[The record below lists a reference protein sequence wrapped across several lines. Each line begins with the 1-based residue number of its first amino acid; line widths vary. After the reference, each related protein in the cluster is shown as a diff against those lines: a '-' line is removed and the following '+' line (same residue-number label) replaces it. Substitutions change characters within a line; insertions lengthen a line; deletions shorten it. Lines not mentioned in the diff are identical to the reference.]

1 MHNVRISELFDTNK
15 TIAKDIFCGLDFP
28 WEVLPKIHDYIIEL
42 GNTLPE
48 DKFHK
53 QDENVWIANSAK
65 IYPNVY
71 IEGPCIIDEEAEIR
85 PSAFIRGNAIVG
97 KKAVVGN
104 STELKNVILF
114 DEVQVPHFNY
124 VGDSILGYKAHLA
137 AGVITSNLKG
147 DKSLVQ
153 IKEGEEKI
161 DTNIK
166 KVGAFVGDFAE
177 VGCNSVLSPGTVLGR
192 NVRIYPLSFV
202 RGVVKENSLYKDKD
216 HIVQMGTSSLGQFES
231 K

>member
-1 MHNVRISELFDTNK
+1 MHNVRISELFDTEK
-15 TIAKDIFCGLDFP
+15 TIAKDVFEGLEFP
-28 WEVLPKIHDYIIEL
+28 WEVLPKIKEFIIEL

-48 DKFHK
+48 DKFYK
-53 QDENVWIANSAK
+53 QGENVWIAKSAK

-71 IEGPCIIDEEAEIR
+71 IDGPCIIDEEAEVR
-85 PSAFIRGNAIVG
+85 PSAFIRGCAIVG
-97 KKAVVGN
+97 KNAVVGN

-114 DEVQVPHFNY
+114 DGVQAPHFNY
-124 VGDSILGYKAHLA
+124 VGDSILGYEAHLA

-153 IKEGEEKI
+153 IKEGDEKI

-166 KVGAFVGDFAE
+166 KVGAFVGDNVE

-192 NVRIYPLSFV
+192 NVRVYPLSFV
-202 RGVVKENSLYKDKD
+202 RGVVKENSLYKDKEHVID
-216 HIVQMGTSSLGQFES
+216 LLM

>member
-1 MHNVRISELFDTNK
+1 MHNVRISELFDTEK
-15 TIAKDIFCGLDFP
+15 TIAKDVFEGLEFP
-28 WEVLPKIHDYIIEL
+28 WEVLPKIKEFIIEL
-42 GNTLPE
+42 GNTLSE
-48 DKFHK
+48 DKFYK
-53 QDENVWIANSAK
+53 QGDNVWIAKSAK

-71 IEGPCIIDEEAEIR
+71 IDGPCIIDEEAEVR
-85 PSAFIRGNAIVG
+85 PSAFIRGCAIVG
-97 KKAVVGN
+97 KNAVVGN

-114 DEVQVPHFNY
+114 DGVQAPHFNY
-124 VGDSILGYKAHLA
+124 VGDSILGYEAHLA

-153 IKEGEEKI
+153 IKEGDEKV

-166 KVGAFVGDFAE
+166 KVGAFVGDNVE

-192 NVRIYPLSFV
+192 NVRVYPLSFV
-202 RGVVKENSLYKDKD
+202 RGVVKENSLYKDKEHVID
-216 HIVQMGTSSLGQFES
+216 LLM

>member
-1 MHNVRISELFDTNK
+1 MHNVRISELFDIEK
-15 TIAKDIFCGLDFP
+15 TIAKDIFNGLDFP
-28 WEVLPKIHDYIIEL
+28 WEVLPKIKEFIIEL

-48 DKFHK
+48 EKFYK
-53 QDENVWIANSAK
+53 QGENVWIAKSAK

-71 IEGPCIIDEEAEIR
+71 IEGPCIIDEEAEVR
-85 PSAFIRGNAIVG
+85 PSAFLRGNAIVG

-114 DEVQVPHFNY
+114 DGVQVPHFNY
-124 VGDSILGYKAHLA
+124 VGDSILGYKSHLA

-153 IKEGEEKI
+153 IKEGEEKL

-166 KVGAFVGDFAE
+166 KVGAFVGDNVE

-192 NVRIYPLSFV
+192 NVRVYPLSFV
-202 RGVVKENSLYKDKD
+202 RGVVKENSLYKDND
-216 HIVQMGTSSLGQFES
+216 HVIDLLM

>member
-1 MHNVRISELFDTNK
+1 MHNVRISELFDIEK
-15 TIAKDIFCGLDFP
+15 TIAKDIFNGLDFP
-28 WEVLPKIHDYIIEL
+28 WEVLPKIKEFIIEL

-48 DKFHK
+48 EKFYK
-53 QDENVWIANSAK
+53 QGENVWIAKSAK

-71 IEGPCIIDEEAEIR
+71 IEGPCIIDEEAEVR
-85 PSAFIRGNAIVG
+85 PSAFLRGNAIVG

-114 DEVQVPHFNY
+114 DGVQVPHFNY
-124 VGDSILGYKAHLA
+124 VGDSILGYKSHLA

-153 IKEGEEKI
+153 IKEGEEKL

-166 KVGAFVGDFAE
+166 KVGAFVGDNVE

-192 NVRIYPLSFV
+192 NVRVYPLSFV

-216 HIVQMGTSSLGQFES
+216 HVIDLLM

>member
-1 MHNVRISELFDTNK
+1 MHNVRISELFDIEK
-15 TIAKDIFCGLDFP
+15 TIAKDIFNGLDFP
-28 WEVLPKIHDYIIEL
+28 WEVLPKIKEFIIEL

-48 DKFHK
+48 EKFYK
-53 QDENVWIANSAK
+53 QGENVWIAKSAK

-71 IEGPCIIDEEAEIR
+71 IEGPCIIDEEAEVR
-85 PSAFIRGNAIVG
+85 PSAFLRGNAIVG

-114 DEVQVPHFNY
+114 DGVQVPHFNY
-124 VGDSILGYKAHLA
+124 VGDSILGYKSHLA

-153 IKEGEEKI
+153 IKEGEEKL

-166 KVGAFVGDFAE
+166 KVGAFVGDNVE

-192 NVRIYPLSFV
+192 NVRVYPLSFV
-202 RGVVKENSLYKDKD
+202 RGVVKENSLYKDKE
-216 HIVQMGTSSLGQFES
+216 HIIDLLM

>member
-1 MHNVRISELFDTNK
+1 MHNVRISELFDTEK
-15 TIAKDIFCGLDFP
+15 TIAKDVFEGLEFP
-28 WEVLPKIHDYIIEL
+28 WEVLPKIKEFIIEL

-48 DKFHK
+48 DKFYK
-53 QDENVWIANSAK
+53 QGENVWIAKSAK

-71 IEGPCIIDEEAEIR
+71 IEGPCIIDEEAEVR
-85 PSAFIRGNAIVG
+85 PSAFIRGCAIVG
-97 KKAVVGN
+97 KNAVVGN

-114 DEVQVPHFNY
+114 DGVQAPHFNY

-153 IKEGEEKI
+153 IKEGDEKV

-166 KVGAFVGDFAE
+166 KVGAFVGDNVE

-192 NVRIYPLSFV
+192 NVRVYPLSFV

-216 HIVQMGTSSLGQFES
+216 HVIDLLM